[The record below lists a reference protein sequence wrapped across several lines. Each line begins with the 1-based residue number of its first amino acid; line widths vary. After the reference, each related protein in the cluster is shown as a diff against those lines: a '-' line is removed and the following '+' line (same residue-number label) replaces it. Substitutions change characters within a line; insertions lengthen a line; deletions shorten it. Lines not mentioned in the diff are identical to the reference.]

1 MISLARYVFVL
12 LLLSLLASGAAAQ
25 TTATEDCPASQF
37 QEWGAIG
44 VVAPGAANNLRA
56 EPSPSAARIGRMEAG
71 TVFRVRYQTARCAEG
86 YLWIEVETL
95 SLSGWTV
102 ERALDDDKPFLIP
115 YEAPEPELVSSLAED
130 GSLLVEGGGV
140 RFVVPAALEIA
151 EVWMAVQIGLFG
163 DVMSAQPS
171 SLVFIFLNAEE
182 RRRGAIE
189 IYPFAVSDATYAYWE
204 WATDFP
210 MLLDEQ
216 PPLLEYAARNRM
228 PQLPIAGVAALFG
241 GAPIYA
247 PLADGPGLRY
257 ITYFAQDYVIFT
269 AEMGYTYLY
278 RGLTAD
284 RDFLIAG
291 EFGVR
296 VPASTIPGAV
306 NRGDDSAYS
315 AYLRR
320 FEANLAAQPTSAF
333 TPDLA
338 LYDAIFASLELTDAA
353 ALLARL
359 P

>member
-1 MISLARYVFVL
+1 MVSLTRCVFVL
-12 LLLSLLASGAAAQ
+12 LLLSLLASSATAQ

-71 TVFRVRYQTARCAEG
+71 TVFRVRYQTERCAEG

-102 ERALDDDKPFLIP
+102 ERALDEDEPFLIP

-140 RFVVPAALEIA
+140 RFVVPATLEIA
-151 EVWMAVQIGLFG
+151 EVWMEVEIGLFG

-171 SLVFIFLNAEE
+171 SLAFTFLNAEE
-182 RRRGAIE
+182 RMRGAIE

-204 WATDFP
+204 WATDFQ

-216 PPLLEYAARNRM
+216 PPLLEFAARNRM

-257 ITYFAQDYVIFT
+257 ITFFAQDYVIFT
-269 AEMGYTYLY
+269 AEQSYTYLY

-291 EFGVR
+291 GFAVR
-296 VPASTIPGAV
+296 VPAAAV
-306 NRGDDSAYS
+306 PEGDYRGDDSAYS

-320 FEANLAAQPTSAF
+320 FEADLAAQPTSAF

-338 LYDAIFASLELTDAA
+338 LYDAIFASLELTDEA